1 MGPDNK
7 IPASAGQAS
16 WQAHSQRV
24 AGNTARPGQ
33 SGKAVEGAAGRF
45 GTALSQVRLSEPL
58 TLALNQTK
66 QMTPTDLS
74 AAGLSPDRG
83 PAVIHKVV
91 SGDTLSDIVKE
102 HAQSMGVQLSGSQT
116 MRLVQQ
122 VASAN
127 KISNV
132 NRIFPG
138 QQINLSQLSQD
149 LEAGRAGQITTVS
162 FRPPPPAATALQSF
176 QAAGVAAAP

>member
-1 MGPDNK
+1 MGPGNK

-45 GTALSQVRLSEPL
+45 GAALSQVRLSEPL
-58 TLALNQTK
+58 ALAMNQTK
-66 QMTPTDLS
+66 QMTPADLS
-74 AAGLSPDRG
+74 AAGPSADRG
-83 PAVIHKVV
+83 PAAIHKVV

-122 VASAN
+122 VATAN
-127 KISNV
+127 KIS
-132 NRIFPG
+132 P
-138 QQINLSQLSQD
+138 
-149 LEAGRAGQITTVS
+149 TTTPCKARKV
-162 FRPPPPAATALQSF
+162 
-176 QAAGVAAAP
+176 QAEST